1 MGFQINYGGFAFAV
15 PADVVDHY
23 IRLADGDALKVL
35 LFALRH
41 AQENITAESAAEYLR
56 ISPEKAAESLTFWEQ
71 ADILRQN
78 GAQTGTNFAFAAPAP
93 QEVTP
98 APAVKHESPVGSQKS
113 SKEVRLDP
121 SEIAE
126 TVENSEEL
134 TGLFTL
140 AEKHLA
146 RPLNHMEQRS
156 LIWMNQYL
164 NIPSEIIL
172 MLIRYAVD
180 NEIYSV
186 SYAESIA
193 IRWQSAGILTLEAAE
208 EELKRMTRDH
218 SFTNEIRRMFE
229 LKRTPTP
236 KQKSFIDRWQNAGY
250 PLDLIQYAYETTL
263 DNKNDL
269 SFPYLDKILQE
280 WEKAGAKTREDAEKL
295 QAQPRPTQSKRT
307 SKSKSQPPISQEEL
321 DEMNEYLSLANRFKE
336 DSTNE

>member
-164 NIPSEIIL
+164 NKEQ
-172 MLIRYAVD
+172 R
-180 NEIYSV
+180 
-186 SYAESIA
+186 
-193 IRWQSAGILTLEAAE
+193 
-208 EELKRMTRDH
+208 H
-218 SFTNEIRRMFE
+218 CH
-229 LKRTPTP
+229 
-236 KQKSFIDRWQNAGY
+236 
-250 PLDLIQYAYETTL
+250 
-263 DNKNDL
+263 NKA
-269 SFPYLDKILQE
+269 S
-280 WEKAGAKTREDAEKL
+280 
-295 QAQPRPTQSKRT
+295 
-307 SKSKSQPPISQEEL
+307 
-321 DEMNEYLSLANRFKE
+321 
-336 DSTNE
+336 